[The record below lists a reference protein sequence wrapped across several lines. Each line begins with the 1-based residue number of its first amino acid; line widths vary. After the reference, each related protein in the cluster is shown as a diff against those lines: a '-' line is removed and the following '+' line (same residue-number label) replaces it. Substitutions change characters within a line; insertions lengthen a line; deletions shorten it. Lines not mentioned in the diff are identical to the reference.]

1 MVNSLTSPAWP
12 VGITQLRNCGQG
24 YFQVAEVQQN
34 NVLELDEPWS
44 FVCFRKYKRW
54 VWLPQCRFLSH
65 VLQYNFW
72 KETLSLTANTLLT
85 YARKGNPP
93 TMPDDQITAY
103 SYPNAKRKN
112 NPAAGLAPEGKV
124 KEAPKVVFQYNPHLP
139 PVLRFD
145 SSGKSDKLPELLEE
159 AKTRQL
165 TPDEI
170 QMLADALQNRQPWLE
185 WAGKQ
190 ESPTCEVDPVAL
202 HIHER
207 VSAQAILRVAA
218 REDVTRS
225 LFADPEQ
232 EYREA
237 VQFYQHDVDWSNR
250 LILGDS
256 LQVMA
261 SLAKREDLAGKVQC
275 IYMDPPY
282 GIKYASNF
290 QSEVGKRDV
299 KDKPEDLT
307 REPEMVKAYRD
318 TWTLGV
324 HSYLAYLRDRLF
336 AAKELLTDSGSIF
349 VQISDENLHRVR
361 MLMDEVFGPENF
373 VSQIIY
379 TKTSGFADNLLA
391 TINDTLLWYAKDRNQ
406 VKYRPVYS
414 DKQIGSTGS
423 GLYSWVELSNGFRR
437 RMTASEKQETESIP
451 DNARI
456 FRVGDI
462 SSQGYSNTA
471 SGNIEC
477 QGQTYTC
484 GPNRHWTAPTEGMK
498 KLMQVDRV
506 IPSGKSLAYI
516 RYVEDYPVMPFANVW
531 VDTAT
536 GSFTDDKVYVVQS
549 GTKAVARCL
558 LMTTDP
564 GDLVLDPTCG
574 SGTTAYVAEQWGR
587 RWITTDT
594 SRVALAIA
602 RQRLLTSKFDYY
614 TLRDPK
620 EGVGGGFVYKT
631 VPHVTLKSIAQNPAL
646 EPIFAEWE
654 PVLDRKLEILNA
666 ALDGVTQELRQTLSH
681 KLELKKRKRDKT
693 DLVTDAD
700 SRRWQLPLG
709 DIGWQHW
716 QVPFDT
722 DPDWPQELQDALTD
736 YRQAWRAK
744 MDAVN
749 TTIAARADQEEL
761 VDKPNIERGK
771 LRVCG
776 PFTVE
781 GVRPSEDSI
790 DLDGPIDALDEELE
804 TFGGD
809 GADKLGTVP
818 SAVANAEAYLDK
830 MQRLLRTD
838 GVRFPGNIV
847 QKFDSLQPVG
857 GGDVLNAEGE
867 WTTEAGS
874 RRVAVAFG
882 PEVGAVSA
890 EMVSD
895 CLRMA
900 LRRGYDDLVLAGF
913 SFDGSAQA
921 LIQEDPNPRVRCHM
935 AHIRPDVVMTDL
947 LKDSPGAQLFTVSGL
962 PRVKLNLVGSG
973 EFTVEMQG
981 VDIYDPVKN
990 TIVSA
995 GAGQVAAW
1003 FLDSDYDGGCFC
1015 ITQAFFPDPK
1025 AWEKLSR
1032 ALSGVVDADRFAAL
1046 SGKTSLPFP
1055 IGKHKRAAVKVIDP
1069 RGNEVMRLLDLR
1081 DGGTRYAS

>member
-1 MVNSLTSPAWP
+1 MIVGSL
-12 VGITQLRNCGQG
+12 
-24 YFQVAEVQQN
+24 AE
-34 NVLELDEPWS
+34 EATFS
-44 FVCFRKYKRW
+44 FLALYCE
-54 VWLPQCRFLSH
+54 
-65 VLQYNFW
+65 
-72 KETLSLTANTLLT
+72 KETLALKANNLSP
-85 YARKGNPP
+85 APRKGNSP

-112 NPAAGLAPEGKV
+112 NPSAGLAPEGKV

-145 SSGKSDKLPELLEE
+145 PTGKSDKLPELLEE

-307 REPEMVKAYRD
+307 REPEMIKAYRD

-324 HSYLAYLRDRLF
+324 HSYLTYLRDRLF
-336 AAKELLTDSGSIF
+336 AAKDLLTDSGSVF

-361 MLMDEVFGPENF
+361 AVMDEVFGPENF
-373 VSQIIY
+373 C
-379 TKTSGFADNLLA
+379 A
-391 TINDTLLWYAKDRNQ
+391 TIAFAKTGSFAGKLLSVNYDFLLWFAKDIHQ
-406 VKYRPVYS
+406 VKYRQIYSLRVERTEGGTYTWVEFKDGLIRRLTNTEKEFGVDGRCFRAADISGQGESKSGAYPINFEGLDFLPSKGRHWSSSKEGMSRLAQAEKIIAQGKTLAYKRYEDNFSVMPLNHVWNDTILGTFS
-414 DKQIGSTGS
+414 DK
-423 GLYSWVELSNGFRR
+423 W
-437 RMTASEKQETESIP
+437 
-451 DNARI
+451 
-456 FRVGDI
+456 
-462 SSQGYSNTA
+462 
-471 SGNIEC
+471 
-477 QGQTYTC
+477 
-484 GPNRHWTAPTEGMK
+484 
-498 KLMQVDRV
+498 
-506 IPSGKSLAYI
+506 
-516 RYVEDYPVMPFANVW
+516 
-531 VDTAT
+531 
-536 GSFTDDKVYVVQS
+536 YVVQT
-549 GTKAVARCL
+549 GELAIQRCL
-558 LMTTDP
+558 LMTTEP

-614 TLRDPK
+614 TLRDPN
-620 EGVGGGFVYKT
+620 EGVGGGFIYKT

-646 EPIFAEWE
+646 DPISAEWE
-654 PVLDRKLEILNA
+654 PVLDGKLETLNVA
-666 ALDGVTQELRQTLSH
+666 QDSVTQELRQTLSH
-681 KLELKKRKRDKT
+681 KLELKKRKRDKA
-693 DLVTDAD
+693 DPVTDAD
-700 SRRWQLPLG
+700 VRRWKLPLG

-716 QVPFDT
+716 EVPFDT
-722 DPDWPQELQDALTD
+722 DPDWPQDLQDALAD

-749 TTIAARADQEEL
+749 ATIAARADQEEL
-761 VDKPNIERGK
+761 VDQPKIERGK

-781 GVRPSEDSI
+781 GVRPSEESI

-809 GADKLGTVP
+809 GAGKLETVP
-818 SAVANAEAYLDK
+818 SAVVNAEAYLDK

-847 QKFDSLQPVG
+847 QKFDTLQPVG

-882 PEVGAVSA
+882 PEVGAVST

-962 PRVKLNLVGSG
+962 PRVKLNLMGSG

-990 TIVSA
+990 SIVSA

-1025 AWEKLSR
+1025 AWEKLSK

-1055 IGKHKRAAVKVIDP
+1055 VGKHKRAAVKVIDP